1 MEDNTSILDILTY
14 KLSGSVTRPIYL
26 EYSSRKKE
34 IDRIWAKPDNHYQV
48 LQEYESTVEALLAIS
63 IFYRHVMGHIE
74 GAASFYTSVNRK
86 RGGTDK
92 ECAIRMG
99 NSVYDSEQQRHILSA
114 IIAFSDFQERYQL
127 GPWFY
132 EYSDTVQ
139 FLKNCKDLYYMKEYE
154 ENDSV

>member
-74 GAASFYTSVNRK
+74 GAASLLR
-86 RGGTDK
+86 
-92 ECAIRMG
+92 
-99 NSVYDSEQQRHILSA
+99 
-114 IIAFSDFQERYQL
+114 QL
-127 GPWFY
+127 FR
-132 EYSDTVQ
+132 
-139 FLKNCKDLYYMKEYE
+139 
-154 ENDSV
+154 